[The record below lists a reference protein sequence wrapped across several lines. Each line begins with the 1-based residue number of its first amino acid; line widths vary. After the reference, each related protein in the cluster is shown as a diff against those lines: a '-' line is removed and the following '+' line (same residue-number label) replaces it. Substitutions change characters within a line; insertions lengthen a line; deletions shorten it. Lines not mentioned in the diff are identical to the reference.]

1 MLGSWHVSELGV
13 DKLCWHNFEHNRCL
27 KASGIMPSI
36 IGEFSSIILF
46 S

>member
-1 MLGSWHVSELGV
+1 MYNNNMYYLAPIARRRQISR
-13 DKLCWHNFEHNRCL
+13 HNFEHNRCL
-27 KASGIMPSI
+27 GIMPSI